1 MHVVEERC
9 DFRAHRC
16 ESRGMEIHDVRP
28 MSQADGPTVND
39 AGDDAR
45 FLTLL
50 ESHRT
55 IVVHIANAYARSAAD
70 REDLAQE
77 IVAGA
82 WRSFARYDSGRTF
95 STWLYRVAL
104 NTAISWT
111 RRSSRHSQRREPDET
126 ALATVAV
133 HDPDTLAIDDD
144 VGDLRA
150 AVAALDEL
158 PRALVILHL
167 EGNSYAAI
175 AEILGIT
182 ETNVAT
188 KLSRIKSQLRS
199 AILRARE
206 TRSAYDGIR

>member
-1 MHVVEERC
+1 MNAA
-9 DFRAHRC
+9 AH
-16 ESRGMEIHDVRP
+16 E
-28 MSQADGPTVND
+28 T
-39 AGDDAR
+39 R
-45 FLTLL
+45 FLALL
-50 ESHRT
+50 EAHRT
-55 IVVHIANAYARSAAD
+55 IVLHVASAYARNVTD

-82 WRSFARYDSGRTF
+82 WRSFARYDPARAF

-104 NTAISWT
+104 NTAISWV
-111 RRSSRHSQRREPDET
+111 RRSSRHVRRRAADES
-126 ALATVAV
+126 ALAAVAV
-133 HDPDTLAIDDD
+133 HDPDALAIDDD

-188 KLSRIKSQLRS
+188 KLSRLKTHLRG

-206 TRSAYDGIR
+206 ARSNTHGNG

>member
-1 MHVVEERC
+1 MESER
-9 DFRAHRC
+9 
-16 ESRGMEIHDVRP
+16 VRP
-28 MSQADGPTVND
+28 MSQPENTAVTAATGE
-39 AGDDAR
+39 AR
-45 FLTLL
+45 FLALL
-50 ESHRT
+50 EAHRT
-55 IVVHIANAYARSAAD
+55 IVVHVANAYARHLAD

-82 WRSFARYDSGRTF
+82 WRSFARYDAARTF

-104 NTAISWT
+104 NTAISWA
-111 RRSSRHSQRREPDET
+111 RRNARHLRQREADET
-126 ALATVAV
+126 ALGAIAV
-133 HDPDTLAIDDD
+133 HDPDGLAIDDD

-167 EGNSYAAI
+167 EGNTYAAI

-188 KLSRIKSQLRS
+188 KLSRIKTQLRS
-199 AILRARE
+199 AIERARDARRN
-206 TRSAYDGIR
+206 THGIG